1 MIKKISFITQDG
13 VEIFGDYYSVSK
25 SLLKHSKAV
34 LILHMMP
41 SNRKSFSSFARKLQS
56 AGIPSLSIDLRGHGE
71 SIKKLK
77 IPEGEQVPYG
87 ASKNQKLKIKE
98 EDDSFEIL
106 DYKKFT
112 DEEHQK
118 SILDVESAVNFL
130 NKKGSKNLIL
140 CGASIGANLSLKFIA
155 ENPDKAIAAIL
166 LSPGI
171 NYKGIEAIL
180 LAEKI
185 KENKFVFIAA
195 AKDDVRIVCTPPEC
209 TPADEMANI
218 IFDHTKTKQKKRKI
232 FETGGHG
239 TNLFINHPEFEDEL
253 IEWILNIKK

>member
-1 MIKKISFITQDG
+1 MIKKIFFITQDG
-13 VEIFGDYYSVSK
+13 AEIFGDYYSVSK
-25 SLLKHSKAV
+25 SLLKHSKTV
-34 LILHMMP
+34 LMLHMMP
-41 SNRKSFSSFARKLQS
+41 SDRKSFASFARKLQF
-56 AGIPSLSIDLRGHGE
+56 AGIASLAIDLRGHGE

-77 IPEGEQVPYG
+77 IEDNASLAKQSEQK
-87 ASKNQKLKIKE
+87 SKIE
-98 EDDSFEIL
+98 ENNKFKIL
-106 DYKKFT
+106 DYKNFT

-118 SILDVESAVNFL
+118 SILDIKSSVNFL
-130 NKKGSKNLIL
+130 NKKGLKKLIL

-155 ENPDKAIAAIL
+155 ENPDKAVAAIL

-171 NYKGIEAIL
+171 NYKEIEAIP

-185 KENKFVFIAA
+185 KEEHHIFITA
-195 AKDDVRIVCTPPEC
+195 AKDDVRKVCVPPEC

-218 IFDHTKTKQKKRKI
+218 IFDHTKTEQKKRKI

-253 IEWILNIKK
+253 ISWISSII